1 MAARDTRWFF
11 WKVSLKCILMYWI
24 YEYYLSQ
31 WSIII
36 IFKKLLHNIEET
48 NVLIFL
54 IFFKFWNVRKESTC
68 HRFAKLSF
76 KYMIVQHQLKLL

>member
-1 MAARDTRWFF
+1 MINNYN
-11 WKVSLKCILMYWI
+11 L
-24 YEYYLSQ
+24 
-31 WSIII
+31 
-36 IFKKLLHNIEET
+36 KKLLHNIEET

-54 IFFKFWNVRKESTC
+54 IFLKIWNVSKESTC

>member
-1 MAARDTRWFF
+1 
-11 WKVSLKCILMYWI
+11 MYWI

-36 IFKKLLHNIEET
+36 ILKNLLHNIEET
-48 NVLIFL
+48 NVLSFL
-54 IFFKFWNVRKESTC
+54 IFKKIWNVSKESTC

-76 KYMIVQHQLKLL
+76 KYMIVQHPLKLL